1 MEQLTRKFLKLL
13 TLEIESLAE
22 ELEVLIDTLDVRL
35 QRHEITDY
43 VRNENFATL
52 RNEVLG
58 LRDCIRGCEGIDFS
72 KAQNVDELAEMA
84 RKCLYDRVQER
95 GYVPAVYRLVSQ
107 RIDKIR
113 RYLSVDVDA
122 SLV

>member
-1 MEQLTRKFLKLL
+1 MEQVARKFLKLL

-22 ELEVLIDTLDVRL
+22 ELEVLIETLDVRL

-58 LRDCIRGCEGIDFS
+58 LRDCIRGCDSLDFS
-72 KAQNVDELAEMA
+72 QAQNVDELVEMA
-84 RKCLYDRVQER
+84 RKCLYDRVEER

-113 RYLSVDVDA
+113 SYLSVDANA